1 MNVELNSIIE
11 QIKYHI
17 ELEKLSGSEELFL
30 NPARQT
36 QIVES
41 AVSLEEDVLSYR
53 NRKIL
58 KDLES
63 QTNVCTA
70 CSLYQSRRNVVFGKG
85 DPNANLMFV
94 GEAPGMQEDI
104 QGEPFV
110 GKAGELL
117 TKIIEAINLKREDI
131 YIANCLKC
139 RPPNN
144 RNPLPSEVVACRDY
158 LIAQIR
164 TIKPKVI
171 CCLGKFAA
179 QTLLMSESPISGLRG
194 KFYDYEGFKLM
205 PTFHPAYLLRNPQD
219 KKLVWED
226 MKQIRDYLKVLSVK
240 R

>member
-1 MNVELNSIIE
+1 MNVELSSIIE

-30 NPARQT
+30 NPVRQT

-41 AVSLEEDVLSYR
+41 SVSLEEDVLSYG
-53 NRKIL
+53 NRKVL

-63 QTNVCTA
+63 QTKVCTA

-117 TKIIEAINLKREDI
+117 TKIIEAINLRREDI